1 MARRPF
7 AFASLATITPLVL
20 ALAGCGT
27 EPTEA
32 PLGGTEHAKST
43 AVTVTAVTP
52 DLAPQGATLAIE
64 VAGSGF
70 DQGSRVDFLR
80 DGVVEPKL
88 QVNRTTYRTNA
99 LLVVDLSVAID
110 AAPARYDVMVTTS
123 RGKKGIGTERFAVT
137 VPYETLDKS
146 TAISASVTHV
156 STNGWLSGH
165 IDFNNACSPYAQ
177 PVVWTPAG
185 ALLRLPLP
193 AGTCA
198 GITRGVNRDGAVV
211 GTANIS
217 PSQKV
222 AVRWTLDAG
231 MHVAQTLPL
240 LPSGYEA
247 GPRSITSAGTISSTE
262 GVALWSESAA
272 WRLAPVPAGFTGCG
286 KTMVNDAEQLSAT
299 CYTGLTNR
307 AAFWSSVTA
316 QPVVLPLP
324 PGTTSAWVNAMS
336 GTGVVV
342 GYAEGSM
349 SSAVRWVQSGGAWV
363 AEVLPHIGFG
373 ARAMGVNDAGVVVGI
388 ARTRNGKWVPV
399 YWTPGSSIRMLGTTS
414 WGAGNA
420 VAVSDGAVGFVVGG
434 RVVTGKSVTDFFAVR
449 WKP

>member
-7 AFASLATITPLVL
+7 AFASLATITPLFL
-20 ALAGCGT
+20 ALTGCGT

-32 PLGGTEHAKST
+32 PLGGSEHAKST
-43 AVTVTAVTP
+43 VVSVTAVTP
-52 DLAPQGATLAIE
+52 ELAPQGSTVTLE

-88 QVNRTTYRTNA
+88 HVNGTTYRTSS
-99 LLVVDLSVAID
+99 LLVANLSVAVD
-110 AAPARYDVMVTTS
+110 AAPARYDVLVTTS

-146 TAISASVTHV
+146 TAIASDVTHV
-156 STNGWLSGH
+156 SANGWLSGWV
-165 IDFNNACSPYAQ
+165 DFNNACAPYAQ
-177 PVVWTPAG
+177 PVVWTPTG
-185 ALLRLPLP
+185 TLLRLPLP

-198 GITRGVNRDGAVV
+198 GTTRGVNRDGAVV

-222 AVRWTLDAG
+222 AVRWMLDAG
-231 MHVAQTLPL
+231 VHGAQTLPL

-247 GPRSITSAGTISSTE
+247 GPRSITSAGAISSTE
-262 GVALWSESAA
+262 GVALWSESAG
-272 WRLAPVPAGFTGCG
+272 WRLAPLPGGFTGCG
-286 KTMVNDAEQLSAT
+286 KTMANDAEQLSAT
-299 CYTGLTNR
+299 CYAGSTYR

-316 QPVVLPLP
+316 QPVVLPVP
-324 PGTTSAWVNAMS
+324 AGTTNAWVNAMS

-342 GYAEGSM
+342 GYAEGST
-349 SSAVRWVQSGGAWV
+349 SSAVRWVQSGGAWA

-388 ARTRNGKWVPV
+388 ARNKNGKWIPV

-420 VAVSDGAVGFVVGG
+420 VAVSEGATGFVVGG
-434 RVVTGKSVTDFFAVR
+434 RVITGKSVTDFFAVR

>member
-1 MARRPF
+1 MARRLF
-7 AFASLATITPLVL
+7 AFASLVTITPLCL

-32 PLGGTEHAKST
+32 PLGVLEHAKST
-43 AVTVTAVTP
+43 VVTVTAVTP
-52 DLAPQGATLAIE
+52 DVAPQGATLDLE

-80 DGVVEPKL
+80 DGVVDSKL
-88 QVNRTTYRTNA
+88 HVNRTTYRTGG
-99 LLVVDLSVAID
+99 LLVANLSVAID

-137 VPYETLDKS
+137 VPFETLDMS
-146 TAISASVTHV
+146 TAIAGSVTHM
-156 STNGWLSGH
+156 SANGWLSGYV
-165 IDFNNACSPYAQ
+165 DFNNACSPYVQ

-185 ALLRLPLP
+185 ALQRLPLP
-193 AGTCA
+193 SGTCA
-198 GITRGVNRDGAVV
+198 GTTRGVNRDGAVA
-211 GTANIS
+211 GTANIT

-231 MHVAQTLPL
+231 VHAAQTLPL

-262 GVALWSESAA
+262 GVALWSESTG

-299 CYTGLTNR
+299 CYAGLTYR

-316 QPVVLPLP
+316 QPAVLPLP
-324 PGTTSAWVNAMS
+324 PGTTSAWVNAMT

-342 GYAEGSM
+342 GYAEGST
-349 SSAVRWVQSGGAWV
+349 SSAVRWVHSGGAWA
-363 AEVLPHIGFG
+363 AEVLPHFGFG
-373 ARAMGVNDAGVVVGI
+373 ARAMGANDAGIVVGI
-388 ARTRNGKWVPV
+388 ARNRNGKWIPV
-399 YWTPGSSIRMLGTTS
+399 YWTLGGSIRMLGTTS
-414 WGAGNA
+414 WGEGTA
-420 VAVSDGAVGFVVGG
+420 VAVSEGATGFVIGG

-449 WKP
+449 WRP